1 MSAITISEER
11 GVRYLHFG
19 SPLIQGAMRI
29 ARPWSLELDYT
40 RAMMMPLLFHPE
52 PRWPRRALQIGLGA
66 ASITKFLYRHKTHAT
81 LTVVE
86 IAPEVVTAAWQFFS
100 LPDDPKRLTV
110 EIDDGHAY
118 TSTVTR
124 RFNLILVDGFDAK
137 GRAGML
143 DSVPFYRNCRAR
155 LADDGM
161 IAINLLSK
169 RRGADQSIARIRDAF
184 DDRVLA
190 LPPCDAG
197 NIVALAVVGAPV
209 RISIGELRAAA
220 QKLKIE
226 TALNLLPMLA
236 RLATRVG
243 AVDVEL

>member
-1 MSAITISEER
+1 MAITISEER

-19 SPLIQGAMRI
+19 SPMIQGAMRI

-40 RAMMMPLLFHPE
+40 RAMMMPLLFNPE
-52 PRWPRRALQIGLGA
+52 PRWPRRSLQIGLGA
-66 ASITKFLYRHKTHAT
+66 ASITKFLHRHKTHSK

-86 IAPEVVTAAWQFFS
+86 IAPEVVTAAWQFFH

-124 RFNLILVDGFDAK
+124 RFNLIIVDGFDAK

-143 DSVPFYRNCRAR
+143 DSVLFYRNCRAR
-155 LADDGM
+155 LSDDGV
-161 IAINLLSK
+161 IAINLLSR
-169 RRGADQSIARIRDAF
+169 RRGAEQSIERIRDAF

-197 NIVALAVVGAPV
+197 NIVALAVVGSPV
-209 RISIGELRAAA
+209 RISFDELRAAA
-220 QKLKIE
+220 QKLKAE
-226 TALNLLPMLA
+226 TALNLLPLLA
-236 RLATRVG
+236 RLATTVTSG
-243 AVDVEL
+243 NLVL